1 MFLREEQRR
10 LSATASK
17 LSFGLLISFF
27 IYSYLQFLFAVIF
40 TVKMYYYDE
49 ASSEASAFQR
59 EEVELAKAFLK
70 WHVAKTSH

>member
-10 LSATASK
+10 LSATSSK
-17 LSFGLLISFF
+17 LSFGLL
-27 IYSYLQFLFAVIF
+27 FLFTVIF

-49 ASSEASAFQR
+49 VSSEASAFQR